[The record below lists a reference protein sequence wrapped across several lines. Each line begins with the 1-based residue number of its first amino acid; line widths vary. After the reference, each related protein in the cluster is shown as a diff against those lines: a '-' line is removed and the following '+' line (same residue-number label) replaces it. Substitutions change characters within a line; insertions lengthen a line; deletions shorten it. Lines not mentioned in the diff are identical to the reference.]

1 MPTVPLYAVLERC
14 LLMWAL
20 NDFLFFSGRVS
31 KSALFFKN
39 SITVYLILAKAKNSF
54 TLIFFLINCF

>member
-1 MPTVPLYAVLERC
+1 MPLYAVFERC

-54 TLIFFLINCF
+54 TLILL